1 MVDRAG
7 ASAMGQELVR
17 GGALVFLAGHRFELC
32 YRLARRRTVRIQGV
46 LVAAPVHF
54 GRYRRPTMVMFEHFG
69 RYRRP
74 TIGAGAGVEPPKGDR
89 A

>member
-54 GRYRRPTMVMFEHFG
+54 GRYRRPT
-69 RYRRP
+69 
-74 TIGAGAGVEPPKGDR
+74 IGAGAGAGAEPPKGDR